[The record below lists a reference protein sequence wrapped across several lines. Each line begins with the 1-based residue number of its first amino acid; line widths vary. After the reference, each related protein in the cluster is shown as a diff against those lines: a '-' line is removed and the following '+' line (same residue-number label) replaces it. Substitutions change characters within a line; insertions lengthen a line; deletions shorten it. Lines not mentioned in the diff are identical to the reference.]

1 MMCVLFARVR
11 WLKKRRE
18 EKRREEKRREEKS
31 AGKRNYTTCALS
43 IRSTPDLGLIDTVP
57 ETGALL
63 SPETA
68 PIGDATAKNIGVDG
82 ARSPAHHRESVEGYT
97 DMATTDPRRTYAVG
111 VDVGTGS
118 ARACIIDFTGELLA
132 EVSKEIKTWS
142 SRADYYEQSTTDI
155 WKAICYCV
163 RACLE
168 KAAVDPANVKGI
180 GFDATCSL
188 AVLSESTDEP
198 VSVAGPEFQD
208 KERNVILWMDHRC
221 PDETAA
227 INATG
232 HKLLKYVGGRMSIE
246 MEIPKV
252 LWLKRH
258 LPPSTFRDCKFYDLV
273 DALTHIASG
282 TETRSFCSTV
292 CKQGYVPVGIDGSV
306 KGWQED
312 FLAAVGL
319 PELAEDNFKRMGGVN
334 GEYAKNGTMLSA
346 GELVGGLCK
355 QAAEQLGLLEGT
367 KIGSGVIDAY
377 AGWIGTTPD
386 SQRTVG
392 AKVELQEPLLDE
404 SIPKNNL
411 EQAFTRLA
419 AVAGTSTCHLVMS
432 RNPVFVPGVWGPYRD
447 VILPDF
453 WMAEGG
459 QSSTGSLL
467 NHVVTTHPSYA
478 TAKTQAAEQ
487 KISIYELLNA
497 RLEQLRV
504 EQGAPSISYLARHIF
519 FYGDHHGN
527 RSPIADATMRG
538 AIVGLSM
545 DTSVNDLAL
554 QYYAA
559 MEFIAQQTRH
569 IISAMNASGHNIT
582 TIFMSGGQC
591 RNPILMA
598 LVANATRLP
607 VVIPRYVDAAV
618 VLGSAMMGAKAAGAD
633 PVTGRT
639 EGLWEIMDRL
649 SKPGR
654 MVHVTDDKREL
665 ALLDAKYRVFLQ
677 MSEEQQ
683 KFRRSIDAEIQ
694 GWAAATTT

>member
-1 MMCVLFARVR
+1 M
-11 WLKKRRE
+11 
-18 EKRREEKRREEKS
+18 
-31 AGKRNYTTCALS
+31 
-43 IRSTPDLGLIDTVP
+43 
-57 ETGALL
+57 
-63 SPETA
+63 
-68 PIGDATAKNIGVDG
+68 ATAL
-82 ARSPAHHRESVEGYT
+82 
-97 DMATTDPRRTYAVG
+97 DPRSSYAVG

-132 EVSKEIKTWS
+132 EVSREIKTWNP
-142 SRADYYEQSTTDI
+142 RADFYEQSTTDI
-155 WKAICYCV
+155 WASICYCV
-163 RACLE
+163 KGCLA
-168 KAAVDPANVKGI
+168 KAKVDPSQVKGV

-188 AVLSESTDEP
+188 AVLSESTNEP
-198 VSVAGPEFQD
+198 VSVAGPDFAE

-221 PDETAA
+221 PDETAV
-227 INATG
+227 INATN
-232 HKLLKYVGGRMSIE
+232 HRLLKYVGGRISIE

-258 LPPSTFRDCKFYDLV
+258 MPPTAFGDCKFYDLV

-282 TETRSFCSTV
+282 KETRSFCSTV

-312 FLAAVGL
+312 FLVSVGL
-319 PELAEDNFKRMGGVN
+319 PELAEDGFKRMGGIN
-334 GEYAKNGTMLSA
+334 GENGTILSA

-355 QAAEQLGLLEGT
+355 EAAEQLGLVEGT

-377 AGWIGTTPD
+377 AGWVG
-386 SQRTVG
+386 TVG
-392 AKVELQEPLLDE
+392 AKIELHDPLLDR
-404 SIPKNNL
+404 SSASNTL

-432 RNPVFVPGVWGPYRD
+432 KDPVFVPGVWGPYRD

-467 NHVVTTHPSYA
+467 NHVVTTHPSYSA
-478 TAKTQAAEQ
+478 AKAQAAE
-487 KISIYELLNA
+487 KGVSVYEVLNA
-497 RLEQLRV
+497 RLEELRD
-504 EQGAPSISYLARHIF
+504 EQGAPSISYLARHMF

-545 DTSVNDLAL
+545 DVSVDDLAL

-569 IISAMNASGHNIT
+569 IISTMNDSGHSIE

-598 LVANATRLP
+598 LIANATRLP
-607 VVIPRYVDAAV
+607 VIIPRYIDAAV
-618 VLGSAMMGAKAAGAD
+618 VLGSAMMGAKAASAD
-633 PVTGRT
+633 EQTGKT

-649 SKPGR
+649 SKPGK
-654 MVHVTDDKREL
+654 MVHVTQDQYEL
-665 ALLDAKYRVFLQ
+665 TLLDAKYKVFLQ
-677 MSEEQQ
+677 MSEDQQ
-683 KFRRSIDAEIQ
+683 KFRKSIDAEIQ
-694 GWAAATTT
+694 GWAR